1 MDGNNR
7 EADMTA
13 IASAMSRA
21 IRSITGADVL
31 KHFLFFCGA
40 GILVFALSLTYGL
53 DLSPGLF

>member
-1 MDGNNR
+1 MGGNNH

-31 KHFLFFCGA
+31 KHFVFFCGA
-40 GILVFALSLTYGL
+40 GILVFVLSLTYGV
-53 DLSPGLF
+53 DLSSGLF